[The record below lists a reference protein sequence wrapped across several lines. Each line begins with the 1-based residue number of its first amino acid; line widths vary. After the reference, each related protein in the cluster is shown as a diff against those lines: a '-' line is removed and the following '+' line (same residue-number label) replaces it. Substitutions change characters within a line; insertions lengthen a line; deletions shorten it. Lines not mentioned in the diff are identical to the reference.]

1 MNNQK
6 TVKSANSEKSAVL
19 YIVTCTLVVIQP
31 LLDILSSIVINLGK
45 ANYISVSGA
54 VRAVIIAAVTVF
66 TLGFYKG
73 KYSTLFKVYNG
84 IAAAYIALMCLMS
97 ATRGDHVAF
106 FYMLGLMADTFFF
119 AFMFLLI
126 FETAQTVGRRVHP
139 AVIAATALIYAL
151 TLVINYLSKKGTF
164 HYSTSFAVALALL
177 IPTALVFFVS
187 HLGKRKRRAQGPP
200 MRRSRG

>member
-6 TVKSANSEKSAVL
+6 TVKSANGEKSVVL
-19 YIVTCTLVVIQP
+19 YIVTCALVVIQP

-54 VRAVIIAAVTVF
+54 IRAVIIAAVTVF

-97 ATRGDHVAF
+97 APAET
-106 FYMLGLMADTFFF
+106 MLRFSICSDSWRILSSSRSCSCSYSRP
-119 AFMFLLI
+119 
-126 FETAQTVGRRVHP
+126 RRP
-139 AVIAATALIYAL
+139 SDAEFT
-151 TLVINYLSKKGTF
+151 
-164 HYSTSFAVALALL
+164 
-177 IPTALVFFVS
+177 
-187 HLGKRKRRAQGPP
+187 PP
-200 MRRSRG
+200 L